1 MCNWMQVGWDVSIF
15 NRILTISAIVR
26 GHNSLLFFS
35 GTVFVSAALSLS
47 DFSLN
52 GPCQ

>member
-1 MCNWMQVGWDVSIF
+1 MQVDWDVSTV
-15 NRILTISAIVR
+15 NGILTISAIVR
-26 GHNSLLFFS
+26 ERNSLLFSS

-52 GPCQ
+52 QPCH